1 MARAVMPIGWHA
13 AGTQHPGKSRR
24 PAVPGGHGRACFDR
38 AKHIAVESAAER
50 TTAAGDS
57 AHVCQGLAVDARL
70 TLEIVD
76 RDVAVIP
83 RQPGSDAETLG
94 QLDHALLG
102 KPCLGGGAVFPQVDT
117 SGPAIAVK

>member
-1 MARAVMPIGWHA
+1 MVELASTVQSTSHFDA
-13 AGTQHPGKSRR
+13 A
-24 PAVPGGHGRACFDR
+24 
-38 AKHIAVESAAER
+38 AA
-50 TTAAGDS
+50 AAGDS

-117 SGPAIAVK
+117 SGPAIAVKVIFSDQALGGEAAVDGRRRGSTLDRLFLG